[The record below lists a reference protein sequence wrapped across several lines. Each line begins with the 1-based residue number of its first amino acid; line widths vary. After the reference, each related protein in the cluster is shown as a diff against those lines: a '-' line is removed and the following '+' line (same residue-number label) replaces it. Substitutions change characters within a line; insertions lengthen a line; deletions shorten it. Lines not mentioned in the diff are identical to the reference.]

1 MFVNNS
7 PEYKTLLTSY
17 QTVSQTLQNTDY
29 VSAFLKQYSEAT
41 KIYID
46 KLKFITDKLKQKYTN
61 SLNENNTNNNHNHN
75 SNSNKNNLFSSALIN
90 NIINIFELKLNCFS
104 KITEIE
110 SSQKQLNTYLDTHNE
125 KLRSFKE
132 QFQFIQNI
140 LMEKYK
146 EVDKRKKNL
155 FKEASNLEDLL
166 IKRKRKLNKR
176 FSFTF
181 GDKKKN
187 LLQGNNETTK
197 QKNIKVINEV
207 KGCKIQYMRSIRDY
221 NTFVGEFRKKSL
233 EYNTLFINI
242 NNDSNQQLLQC
253 INKLYIFFR
262 IKDTILTPEIN
273 DFFSKYKKRIDS
285 ELIEQQTIT
294 NETIEDNPLYE
305 LREEKYKL
313 KLLDDSQHIVQ
324 EYKIQFSDK
333 DIQEIVRSFS
343 DILSIKESDML
354 ILNINKS
361 EEFEVL
367 INKLISK
374 EYVLFPLIKEEKT
387 ILYECLKENKYRY
400 MFYSKIEGLFINH
413 KEEFCNKQINI
424 FLKLFSFMLNE
435 SFKDKDHYMIYKL
448 FILILQLN
456 KLIKVKQP
464 RKSIFHS
471 FRKHPSVNET
481 DFWTEFLDIIIT
493 EELIN
498 LPNLNLTTNESLPLL
513 SKLEKGVYIMRKL
526 KVNNDVIINAIILN
540 ICKFN
545 LGNVFE
551 KLCENIK

>member
-29 VSAFLKQYSEAT
+29 ISTFLKQYSEAT

-46 KLKFITDKLKQKYTN
+46 KLKFITDKLKQKYIN
-61 SLNENNTNNNHNHN
+61 SLNETNNNNNHSHNNN
-75 SNSNKNNLFSSALIN
+75 SDKDSLFSSALIN

-110 SSQKQLNTYLDTHNE
+110 SSQKQLNAHLDTYNE

-146 EVDKRKKNL
+146 EVDKRKKTL
-155 FKEASNLEDLL
+155 FKEANNLEDLL

-221 NTFVGEFRKKSL
+221 NTFVSEFRKKSL

-242 NNDSNQQLLQC
+242 NNESNQQLLQC

-273 DFFSKYKKRIDS
+273 DFFSIYKKRIDN

-294 NETIEDNPLYE
+294 NDTIEDNPLYE
-305 LREEKYKL
+305 LKEEKYKL
-313 KLLDDSQHIVQ
+313 KLLDNSQQITR

-367 INKLISK
+367 INKLVSK
-374 EYVLFPLIKEEKT
+374 EYILFPLIKEEKT

-400 MFYSKIEGLFINH
+400 MFYSKSEELFSNH
-413 KEEFCNKQINI
+413 KEEFSNKQINI
-424 FLKLFSFMLNE
+424 FLKLFSFMLSE
-435 SFKDKDHYMIYKL
+435 SFKDKDHFMIYKL
-448 FILILQLN
+448 FMLILQLN

-464 RKSIFHS
+464 RKSIFQS
-471 FRKHPSVNET
+471 FRKHPLVNEK
-481 DFWTEFLDIIIT
+481 DFWTEFLDIIIN

-498 LPNLNLTTNESLPLL
+498 LPNLDLTNENLPML

>member
-29 VSAFLKQYSEAT
+29 ISTFLKQYSEAT

-46 KLKFITDKLKQKYTN
+46 KLKFITDKLKQKYIN
-61 SLNENNTNNNHNHN
+61 SLNETNNNNNHSHNNN
-75 SNSNKNNLFSSALIN
+75 SDKDSLFSSALIN

-110 SSQKQLNTYLDTHNE
+110 NSQKQLNTHLDIHNE

-146 EVDKRKKNL
+146 EVDKRKKTL
-155 FKEASNLEDLL
+155 FKEANNLEDLL

-221 NTFVGEFRKKSL
+221 NTFVSEFRKKSL

-242 NNDSNQQLLQC
+242 NNESNQQLLQC

-273 DFFSKYKKRIDS
+273 DFFSIYKKRIDN
-285 ELIEQQTIT
+285 ELIEQQIIT
-294 NETIEDNPLYE
+294 NDTIDDNPLYE
-305 LREEKYKL
+305 LKEEKYKL
-313 KLLDDSQHIVQ
+313 KLLDNSQQITR

-374 EYVLFPLIKEEKT
+374 EYILFPLIKEEKT

-400 MFYSKIEGLFINH
+400 LFYSKMEELFTNP
-413 KEEFCNKQINI
+413 KEEFIDKQIHV
-424 FLKLFSFMLNE
+424 FLKIFSFILNE
-435 SFKDKDHYMIYKL
+435 SFKDKDYYMIYKL
-448 FILILQLN
+448 FMLFSTLN

-464 RKSIFHS
+464 QKNIFYS
-471 FRKHPSVNET
+471 FRNHPLVNKTE
-481 DFWTEFLDIIIT
+481 FWTEFLNIIIT
-493 EELIN
+493 EELID
-498 LPNLNLTTNESLPLL
+498 LSSLDLTKENQTIL
-513 SKLEKGVYIMRKL
+513 SKLKFCVDIMKKI
-526 KVNNDVIINAIILN
+526 KVNKEIIINALVLN

-545 LGNVFE
+545 LDNVFE
-551 KLCENIK
+551 ELCAFIK

>member
-305 LREEKYKL
+305 LKEEKYKL

-354 ILNINKS
+354 
-361 EEFEVL
+361 L
-367 INKLISK
+367 INITCGPKPA
-374 EYVLFPLIKEEKT
+374 PLDSA
-387 ILYECLKENKYRY
+387 L
-400 MFYSKIEGLFINH
+400 
-413 KEEFCNKQINI
+413 
-424 FLKLFSFMLNE
+424 
-435 SFKDKDHYMIYKL
+435 
-448 FILILQLN
+448 
-456 KLIKVKQP
+456 
-464 RKSIFHS
+464 
-471 FRKHPSVNET
+471 
-481 DFWTEFLDIIIT
+481 
-493 EELIN
+493 
-498 LPNLNLTTNESLPLL
+498 
-513 SKLEKGVYIMRKL
+513 
-526 KVNNDVIINAIILN
+526 
-540 ICKFN
+540 
-545 LGNVFE
+545 
-551 KLCENIK
+551 